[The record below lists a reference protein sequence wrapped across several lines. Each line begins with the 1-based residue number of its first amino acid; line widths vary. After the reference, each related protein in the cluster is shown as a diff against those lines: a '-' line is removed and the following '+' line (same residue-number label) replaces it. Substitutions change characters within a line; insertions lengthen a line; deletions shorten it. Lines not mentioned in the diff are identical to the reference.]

1 MGVPDS
7 MVPLAGEAAPSPAF
21 GAPNPGG
28 LRDRLRRDP
37 RQQSPLRI
45 PRRIRFGFLGPT
57 AVLLLAI
64 IVYPICY
71 SVWLSLHGADGRTFA
86 GLANFGKLFSDP
98 ATLTALRNNI
108 IWVVTAPT
116 LACALGLVF
125 AVMAERIK
133 LATAFKIVIFTPMAI
148 SFMAAGVIFELVY
161 QADPHQGV
169 ANAVLVG
176 VHDTFAPSSKYPGAH
191 PRQDGGF
198 STSGGSYE
206 STQAYTAGSTALLP
220 LVGYPVTSLPGN
232 AAQAAPAAAK
242 PGAITGT
249 VWLDLV
255 YGGGGSP
262 GHLDHGKKGLSGITV
277 QAVDGTRIAGSATT
291 AADGTFAISGL
302 SPGDYRLELPASNFT
317 QPYNGVSWLG
327 PSLVT
332 PAIIAAYLWI
342 WSGFAMV
349 LIAAGLSAVPRELQ
363 ESARVDGASEW
374 QIFRKVTVPLL
385 APVLLTVLVT
395 LVINVLK
402 VFDRVFVIAPG
413 STLPDANVLAVQM
426 WSVSFGGAQDQ
437 GLGSAIGVFLYV
449 LVLPALYFNVRRLRR
464 ERSGS

>member
-1 MGVPDS
+1 MDVSDS
-7 MVPLAGEAAPSPAF
+7 MVPLAGEAAPSPAVGTPPPKGPRGF
-21 GAPNPGG
+21 PR
-28 LRDRLRRDP
+28 RDRTP
-37 RQQSPLRI
+37 YSPLRI
-45 PRRIRFGFLGPT
+45 PRRVSFGFLGP
-57 AVLLLAI
+57 AAILLLAI
-64 IVYPICY
+64 IVYPIAY
-71 SVWLSLHGADGRTFA
+71 SIWLSLHGADGRTFV

-116 LACALGLVF
+116 LACILGLVF

-148 SFMAAGVIFELVY
+148 SFLAAGVIFELVY

-191 PRQDGGF
+191 PRDDGGF
-198 STSGGSYE
+198 TASSGSYQ
-206 STQAYTAGSTALLP
+206 STQAYAPGSTAQLP
-220 LVGYPVTSLPGN
+220 LVGYAVNSLPKN
-232 AAQAAPAAAK
+232 AAQADPAAGK

-255 YGGGGSP
+255 YGGGGTP

-277 QAVDGTRIAGSATT
+277 QAVDGTRVIGSAGT
-291 AADGTFAISGL
+291 AADGTFTISGL
-302 SPGDYRLELPASNFT
+302 PPGQYRLELPASNFA

-374 QIFRKVTVPLL
+374 QIFRKVTIPLL

-402 VFDRVFVIAPG
+402 VFDLVFVIAPG
-413 STLPDANVLAVQM
+413 STLPNANVLAVQM

-449 LVLPALYFNVRRLRR
+449 LVLPALYFNIRRLRR

>member
-1 MGVPDS
+1 MDVSDS
-7 MVPLAGEAAPSPAF
+7 MVQGAGEAAPSPAP
-21 GAPNPGG
+21 GALN
-28 LRDRLRRDP
+28 RRGP
-37 RQQSPLRI
+37 RAHSPLRI
-45 PRRIRFGFLGPT
+45 PWRVRFGFLTP
-57 AVLLLAI
+57 AVLVLLAI
-64 IVYPICY
+64 VVYPIFY
-71 SVWLSLHGADGRTFA
+71 SIWLSLHDSSGRSFV

-116 LACALGLVF
+116 LACALGLIF
-125 AVMAERIK
+125 AVMSERIK
-133 LATAFKIVIFTPMAI
+133 LATAFKVVVFTPMAI
-148 SFMAAGVIFELVY
+148 SFLAAGVIFELVY

-191 PRQDGGF
+191 PRPDGGF
-198 STSGGSYE
+198 TSSQGSYE
-206 STQAYTAGSTALLP
+206 TSAVYAPGSAAQIP
-220 LVGYPVTSLPGN
+220 LVGYPIASLPTN
-232 AAQAAPAAAK
+232 AAQAAPAVVK
-242 PGAITGT
+242 PGSISGT
-249 VWLDLV
+249 VWLDLI
-255 YGGGGSP
+255 YGGGGTP
-262 GHLDHGKKGLSGITV
+262 GQLDSGKKGLAGITV
-277 QAVDGTRIAGSATT
+277 DAVSGSNVAASAAT
-291 AADGTFAISGL
+291 AADGTFTISGL
-302 SPGDYRLELPASNFT
+302 PPGRYRLELPAGNFA

-402 VFDRVFVIAPG
+402 VFDLVFIIAPG
-413 STLPDANVLAVQM
+413 STLPNANVLAVQM

-464 ERSGS
+464 ERRES